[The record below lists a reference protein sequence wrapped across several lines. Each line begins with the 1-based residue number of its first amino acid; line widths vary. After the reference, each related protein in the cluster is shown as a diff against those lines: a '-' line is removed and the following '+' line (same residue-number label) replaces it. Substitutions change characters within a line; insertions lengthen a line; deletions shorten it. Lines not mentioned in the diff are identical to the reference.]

1 MGKIGDLWV
10 RLGLKKDGFD
20 KGMDSVKKKGVDALK
35 GVAGAAGVAMGA
47 MEVFNRVVT
56 ANESNND
63 KWENTVRAMNNAV
76 NEFFSA
82 LTSGDFSGFQDGLEG
97 IARKARETAEAL
109 RQIEDAQTVYGLF
122 GTENRAIFNENMVT
136 LRNKNASKEEIDAAK
151 KAVEDVMAVQ
161 EEQSNVLIQKSIA
174 AVKNFLTQRGD
185 LETYEFS
192 ENDIKDVLS
201 LAIDR
206 QGGIRSEELEQQ
218 YKEYVE
224 SVQPFIDRRKFLEGK
239 RYREGWDPED
249 YDKYQETIDRIKE
262 LSSQNLLPRL
272 NNALWNETKGDELNL
287 LVNLLRSAQSTRLDL
302 SSMQRSYQRVD
313 QSTAN
318 AGGSGTEP
326 PPPEGS
332 LAYLQQKLKEAQD
345 AAATAVGEEAQK
357 QAAATVKAIE
367 AEIQAM
373 TLRIDTLNALEDGT
387 YVDKF
392 IGDVEL
398 PENFD
403 FYGTDKKIDLK
414 KSKMEVPELETVDFE
429 DSINQA
435 SNAIGVLGGALSNIT
450 GLVDKGAA
458 SWISYGANV
467 VQAIAQA
474 IPLISSLTAAKELEA
489 QAAGKAAAAEA
500 GSAVAGT
507 PVVGPLM
514 AVAAIASVI
523 AALANIPKFAEG
535 GVVGGSSYYGDRIL
549 ARLNSGELVLN
560 RGQQAALLDNLER
573 PGQNV
578 HVSGEFRISGR
589 DLRLV
594 LDKYDN
600 YRTQ

>member
-20 KGMDSVKKKGVDALK
+20 KGMASVKKTGVDTLK

-47 MEVFNRVVT
+47 METFNRVVT

-63 KWENTVRAMNNAV
+63 AWENTVRAMNNAV

-82 LTSGDFSGFQDGLEG
+82 LTSGDFTGFQSGLDG

-122 GTENRAIFNENMVT
+122 STENRAIFNENMVT
-136 LRNKNASKEEIDAAK
+136 LRNKNASKDEIDAAK
-151 KAVEDVMAVQ
+151 KAIEDVMAVQ

-185 LETYEFS
+185 LETYEFT

-206 QGGIRSEELEQQ
+206 QGGIRSEELEKQ

-224 SVQPFIDRRKFLEGK
+224 SVQPLINTRKFLEGK
-239 RYREGWDPED
+239 RYREGFDPED
-249 YDKYQETIDRIKE
+249 YDRYQETIDRIKE

-272 NNALWNETKGDELNL
+272 NNVLWNETKGDELNL
-287 LVNLLRSAQSTRLDL
+287 LVDLLKSAQSTRLDL

-313 QSTAN
+313 QSTTN
-318 AGGSGTEP
+318 LGGSGTETP

-332 LAYLQQKLKEAQD
+332 LAYLQQELKKAQD

-367 AEIQAM
+367 AEIQGM

-387 YVDKF
+387 YVEDFLGDIDIPDEEYKF
-392 IGDVEL
+392 ND
-398 PENFD
+398 
-403 FYGTDKKIDLK
+403 KIDLK
-414 KSKMEVPELETVDFE
+414 PTDIDVPELSSGME
-429 DSINQA
+429 DYTKNIYDA
-435 SNAIGVLGGALSNIT
+435 TNAIGVLGGALSNLT
-450 GLVDKGAA
+450 GLVDSGAA
-458 SWISYGANV
+458 SWTSYGANV
-467 VQAIAQA
+467 MQALAQA
-474 IPLISSLTAAKELEA
+474 IPQIIALANANS
-489 QAAGKAAAAEA
+489 AAALTGA
-500 GSAVAGT
+500 GSSVASI
-507 PVVGPLM
+507 PFVGPMM
-514 AVAAIASVI
+514 AVAAIASVA
-523 AALANIPKFAEG
+523 AALVNIPKFAEG

-560 RGQQAALLDNLER
+560 QGQQAALSDMLDR
-573 PGQNV
+573 PVQRVEITGKLTA
-578 HVSGEFRISGR
+578 SGR
-589 DLRLV
+589 DLQYV
-594 LDKYDN
+594 FDKYN
-600 YRTQ
+600 TYRKQ

>member
-20 KGMDSVKKKGVDALK
+20 KGMASVKKTGVDTLK

-63 KWENTVRAMNNAV
+63 KWENTMRAMNNAV

-122 GTENRAIFNENMVT
+122 SSENRAIFNENMVT
-136 LRNKNASKEEIDAAK
+136 LRNKNASKEEIDTAK
-151 KAVEDVMAVQ
+151 KAIEDVMVKQTEESEVLADKALNAVQ
-161 EEQSNVLIQKSIA
+161 NIIA
-174 AVKNFLTQRGD
+174 QRGNINAVD
-185 LETYEFS
+185 ITEE
-192 ENDIKDVLS
+192 DIKDMLS
-201 LAIDR
+201 IALDR
-206 QGGIRSEELEQQ
+206 QGNIKSADLESR
-218 YKEYVE
+218 YKEYL
-224 SVQPFIDRRKFLEGK
+224 KK
-239 RYREGWDPED
+239 R
-249 YDKYQETIDRIKE
+249 KE
-262 LSSQNLLPRL
+262 LIDYYQYEVGYRPDIYL
-272 NNALWNETKGDELNL
+272 NRNDVKGLDTEYADAILYNQLWNKVNGDELKQ
-287 LVNLLRSAQSTRLDL
+287 LVSFLQSAYAARTEIA
-302 SSMQRSYQRVD
+302 SMQRSYQRVD
-313 QSTAN
+313 QSTTN
-318 AGGSGTEP
+318 LGGSGTEP

-332 LAYLQQKLKEAQD
+332 LAYLQQQLKEAQD

-357 QAAATVKAIE
+357 TAAATVKAIE
-367 AEIQAM
+367 AEIQGM

-392 IGDVEL
+392 IGEVEL

-403 FYGTDKKIDLK
+403 FYDTDKKIDLK
-414 KSKMEVPELETVDFE
+414 KSKIEVPKLETVDFE
-429 DSINQA
+429 ESINQA
-435 SNAIGVLGGALSNIT
+435 SNAIGVLGGAMSNIT
-450 GLVDKGAA
+450 ALVDDGAA
-458 SWISYGANV
+458 SWISYGTNV

-474 IPLISSLTAAKELEA
+474 IPAIASLTASKNAEA
-489 QAAGKAAAAEA
+489 TANAEVLATGA
-500 GSAVAGT
+500 GSAVAGI
-507 PVVGPLM
+507 PIVGPVM

-535 GVVGGSSYYGDRIL
+535 GIVGGSSYYGDRIL

-560 RGQQAALLDNLER
+560 QGQQAALLDNLER

-578 HVSGEFRISGR
+578 HVSGDFRISGR
-589 DLRLV
+589 DLRMV

>member
-1 MGKIGDLWV
+1 MGKIGDMWV

-82 LTSGDFSGFQDGLEG
+82 LTSGDFSGFQDGLDG

-122 GTENRAIFNENMVT
+122 STENRAIFNENMVT

-151 KAVEDVMAVQ
+151 KAIEDVMAKQTEESEVLADKALNAVQ
-161 EEQSNVLIQKSIA
+161 NIIAQRGNIDAADITEADVKNMLSIA
-174 AVKNFLTQRGD
+174 L
-185 LETYEFS
+185 
-192 ENDIKDVLS
+192 
-201 LAIDR
+201 DR
-206 QGGIRSEELEQQ
+206 QGGLKDDDLAQR
-218 YKEYVE
+218 YKEYE
-224 SVQPFIDRRKFLEGK
+224 EAYKNLRARYSEIDYTTGRVMFVGGDE
-239 RYREGWDPED
+239 YR
-249 YDKYQETIDRIKE
+249 KE
-262 LSSQNLLPRL
+262 LASL
-272 NNALWNETKGDELNL
+272 NNEYADANLYNAIWNKVNGDELKQ
-287 LVNLLRSAQSTRLDL
+287 LVSFLQSAYAARTEIA
-302 SSMQRSYQRVD
+302 SMQRSYQRVD

-318 AGGSGTEP
+318 AGDSGTEP

-387 YVDKF
+387 YVDRFLGDIDIPDEEYKF
-392 IGDVEL
+392 ND
-398 PENFD
+398 
-403 FYGTDKKIDLK
+403 KIDLSRK
-414 KSKMEVPELETVDFE
+414 KTDIDVPELTSGMKDYTS
-429 DSINQA
+429 SIYEA

-450 GLVDKGAA
+450 ALVNDGAA
-458 SWISYGANV
+458 SWISYGTNII
-467 VQAIAQA
+467 QAIAQA
-474 IPLISSLTAAKELEA
+474 IPAIASLTAAKNAEA
-489 QAAGKAAAAEA
+489 TANAASVVTGA
-500 GSAVAGT
+500 GSAVASI
-507 PVVGPLM
+507 PYVGPAM
-514 AVAAIASVI
+514 AIAAIASVI
-523 AALANIPKFAEG
+523 AALANIPKFADG
-535 GVVGGSSYYGDRIL
+535 GIVGGSSYYGDRIL

-560 RGQQAALLDNLER
+560 QSQQAGLLNMIDR
-573 PGQNV
+573 PTQNI
-578 HVSGEFRISGR
+578 HLDGAFSISGR

-594 LDKYDN
+594 LDKYDY
-600 YRTQ
+600 YRRQ

>member
-20 KGMDSVKKKGVDALK
+20 KGMASVKKTGVDTLK

-82 LTSGDFSGFQDGLEG
+82 LTSGDFTGFQSGLDG

-122 GTENRAIFNENMVT
+122 STENRAIFNENMVT
-136 LRNKNASKEEIDAAK
+136 LRNKNASKDEIDAAK
-151 KAVEDVMAVQ
+151 KAIEDVMAVQ

-185 LETYEFS
+185 LETYEFT

-206 QGGIRSEELEQQ
+206 QGGIRSEELEKQ

-224 SVQPFIDRRKFLEGK
+224 SVQPLINTRKFLEGK
-239 RYREGWDPED
+239 RYREGFDPED
-249 YDKYQETIDRIKE
+249 YDRYQETIDRIKE

-272 NNALWNETKGDELNL
+272 NNVLWNETKGDELNL
-287 LVNLLRSAQSTRLDL
+287 LVDLLKSAQSTRLDL

-313 QSTAN
+313 QSTTN
-318 AGGSGTEP
+318 LGGSGTEIP

-367 AEIQAM
+367 AEIQGM

-392 IGDVEL
+392 IGEVEL
-398 PENFD
+398 PEM
-403 FYGTDKKIDLK
+403 KI
-414 KSKMEVPELETVDFE
+414 EVPDVDFGDLDTDLE
-429 DSINQA
+429 VPALSTGMQDFTASMQESIGA
-435 SNAIGVLGGALSNIT
+435 VAVLAGALSNLT
-450 GLVDKGAA
+450 GLVDSGAA
-458 SWISYGANV
+458 SWTSYGANV
-467 VQAIAQA
+467 MQALAQA
-474 IPLISSLTAAKELEA
+474 IPQIIALANANS
-489 QAAGKAAAAEA
+489 AAALTGA
-500 GSAVAGT
+500 GSSVASI
-507 PVVGPLM
+507 PFVGPMM
-514 AVAAIASVI
+514 AVAAIASVA
-523 AALANIPKFAEG
+523 AALVNIPKFAEG

-560 RGQQAALLDNLER
+560 QGQQAVLSDMLGHPVQRVEITGKLTA
-573 PGQNV
+573 
-578 HVSGEFRISGR
+578 SGR
-589 DLRLV
+589 DLQYV
-594 LDKYDN
+594 FDKYN
-600 YRTQ
+600 TYRKQ